1 MNCRAGLLLWVSIA
15 LLAPLG
21 FGAAD
26 ARTLDDTELATL
38 RSWGDG
44 PTQQYAA
51 RVLARKLGAEKNL
64 DAAAILLQMRDGV
77 AMNWYVNEYLHG
89 APPVVPQSRLD
100 AMALGVAK
108 DPAFNADDASWDIRS
123 DFLRLLGRYQSR
135 ELFQLFY
142 DGTKRALIDRR
153 AMHGAA
159 PKRYFWVGTNMLV
172 PDLPDIEEPDAALLP
187 LTDDACQAAPLAR
200 LIENRHYS
208 KAFDRLR
215 DLYLR
220 MPVTTAY
227 CDNQITEAVASFQ
240 VKAGNDALVKRAR
253 WLANQAQNRETDQE
267 ISAAVASL
275 APGLEPERFGDDY
288 EPAVREILGKD
299 LPPQL
304 KETLR
309 QVFQQK
315 AALALRYREFT
326 PENLSYW
333 ITAGNAD
340 MVRRSLA
347 HGVDVN
353 AAATNGS
360 SILAQAIATSR
371 LDIVQPVV
379 EAGADVNAPANSSR
393 SAMGSDPLIF
403 VAVCHRPGPGK
414 VDDSGAIVSL
424 LVTHGARVTEHSFAG
439 LTVLQAAARCANR
452 ATVAAL
458 LSAGAEIDARKAPM
472 LAANGQPLTG
482 DPWSEATAM
491 HFAIESGDVEIIRTL
506 LEHKANVNAQMTDGR
521 TPLLMAVSKGDRK
534 IVSLL
539 LDRGAD
545 VNLGTTDAMTPLQI
559 ARLMHAEDLES
570 ALRAQGARPS
580 PAPVAMVYARDPAI
594 APAGPVS
601 LARIDSAFLKTFY
614 ASRRETPFVG
624 GRFEFEEDGRL
635 ESDAAQECRDRREF
649 RLMIALDQVPTPDGR
664 VAWSE
669 YARYTIMLCEQG
681 PFAPRQLQATIA
693 QSLKAAPPEL
703 GDIAGFP
710 LRIGNRTGRVTILY
724 EIGHGVIAVPLALIP
739 SSDARATLVIALDDQ
754 HIGEPGHETKRTLAG
769 LADLVNAVDERSV
782 GRKSH

>member
-1 MNCRAGLLLWVSIA
+1 MNCYAGPLLWFSLA
-15 LLAPLG
+15 LLG

-38 RSWGDG
+38 RSSGDG
-44 PTQQYAA
+44 PAQQYAA
-51 RVLARKLGAEKNL
+51 RSLARKLGAEKNL
-64 DAAAILLQMRDGV
+64 DAAAILLQMRDAV

-100 AMALGVAK
+100 AMALAAAK
-108 DPAFNADDASWDIRS
+108 DPGFNADDSGWEIRS
-123 DFLRLLGRYQSR
+123 DFLRLLGPYQSR

-142 DGTKRALIDRR
+142 DGAKRALIDRR
-153 AMHGAA
+153 ATHAA
-159 PKRYFWVGTNMLV
+159 VPKRYFWVGTNMLV

-200 LIENRHYS
+200 LFAKRHYS

-240 VKAGNDALVKRAR
+240 TKAGNDALVKRAR
-253 WLANQAQNRETDQE
+253 WLADQPQSRETDQE
-267 ISAAVASL
+267 ILAAVSSL

-288 EPAVREILGKD
+288 EPAVHEILGKD
-299 LPPQL
+299 LSPQL

-315 AALALRYREFT
+315 ATLALQYREFT
-326 PENLSYW
+326 PENLNYW
-333 ITAGNAD
+333 IAAGNAD

-347 HGVDVN
+347 HGIDVN
-353 AAATNGS
+353 AAATNGP

-371 LDIVQPVV
+371 LDIVQPIVD
-379 EAGADVNAPANSSR
+379 AGADVNAPGSFSR
-393 SAMGSDPLIF
+393 SAVRSDPLIF
-403 VAVCHRPGPGK
+403 AAVCHRPGPGN
-414 VDDSGAIVSL
+414 VDDSSAIVSL
-424 LVTHGARVTEHSFAG
+424 LVAHGARVTEHSFAG
-439 LTVLQAAARCANR
+439 LTVLQAATRCANR

-482 DPWSEATAM
+482 DPWGGATAM
-491 HFAIESGDVEIIRTL
+491 HFAIESGDAEIINAL
-506 LEHKANVNAQMTDGR
+506 LDHKANVNAQMTDGR

-539 LDRGAD
+539 LGRGAD
-545 VNLGTTDAMTPLQI
+545 VNLGTTDDMTPLQV

-570 ALRAQGARPS
+570 TLRAEGAHPS
-580 PAPVAMVYARDPAI
+580 PAPAAMVYARDSVI
-594 APAGPVS
+594 APAGQVS
-601 LARIDSAFLKTFY
+601 LTRVDSAFLKTFY
-614 ASRRETPFVG
+614 ASRREAPFAS
-624 GRFEFEEDGRL
+624 GRFEFEEDPRPEAGPV
-635 ESDAAQECRDRREF
+635 QECGERREF
-649 RLMIALDQVPTPDGR
+649 RLMIALEQVPTPDGS

-681 PFAPRQLQATIA
+681 PFAPRQFQATIA
-693 QSLKAAPPEL
+693 QSLRAAPPEL

-710 LRIGNRTGRVTILY
+710 LRIGNRTGRVTIVY

-754 HIGEPGHETKRTLAG
+754 HIGEPGHETKRTLAA
-769 LADLVNAVDERSV
+769 LADLVNAVDVRSV
-782 GRKSH
+782 GRQSQ

>member
-1 MNCRAGLLLWVSIA
+1 MNCCAGPLLWVSLG
-15 LLAPLG
+15 LLALLG
-21 FGAAD
+21 FGASD

-44 PTQQYAA
+44 PAQQYAA
-51 RVLARKLGAEKNL
+51 RSLARKLGAEKNL
-64 DAAAILLQMRDGV
+64 DAAPILLQMRDAV
-77 AMNWYVNEYLHG
+77 AMNWFVNEYLHG

-100 AMALGVAK
+100 AMALTVAK
-108 DPAFNADDASWDIRS
+108 DSGFNTDDSSWDMRS
-123 DFLRLLGRYQSR
+123 DFLRLLGPYQSR

-142 DGTKRALIDRR
+142 DGAKRALIDRR
-153 AMHGAA
+153 ATHGPV

-200 LIENRHYS
+200 LFAKRHYS

-240 VKAGNDALVKRAR
+240 TKAGNDALVKRAR
-253 WLANQAQNRETDQE
+253 WLADQPQSRETDQE
-267 ISAAVASL
+267 ILAAVGSL
-275 APGLEPERFGDDY
+275 APGLEP
-288 EPAVREILGKD
+288 AVHEILGKD
-299 LPPQL
+299 LSPQL

-315 AALALRYREFT
+315 ATLALRYREFT

-333 ITAGNAD
+333 IAAGNAD

-353 AAATNGS
+353 AAATNGP

-371 LDIVQPVV
+371 LDIVQPIV
-379 EAGADVNAPANSSR
+379 EAGADVNAPGSSSR
-393 SAMGSDPLIF
+393 PAVRSDPLIF
-403 VAVCHRPGPGK
+403 VAACHRPGPGNA
-414 VDDSGAIVSL
+414 DDSAAIVSL
-424 LVTHGARVTEHSFAG
+424 LAAHGARLTEHSFAG
-439 LTVLQAAARCANR
+439 LTTLQAAARCANR

-458 LSAGAEIDARKAPM
+458 LSAGVEIDARKAPM
-472 LAANGQPLTG
+472 LMANGQPTTG
-482 DPWSEATAM
+482 DPWGGATAM
-491 HFAIESGDVEIIRTL
+491 HFAVESGDAETIKTL
-506 LEHKANVNAQMTDGR
+506 LDHKANVNAQMTDGR

-539 LDRGAD
+539 LGRGAD
-545 VNLGTTDAMTPLQI
+545 VNLGTTDDVTPLQV

-570 ALRAQGARPS
+570 TLSAEGAHPS
-580 PAPVAMVYARDPAI
+580 PPPVAMVYARDPVI
-594 APAGPVS
+594 APAGLVS

-614 ASRRETPFVG
+614 GSRSEAPFVG
-624 GRFEFEEDGRL
+624 GRFDFEEDRQPEGGPV
-635 ESDAAQECRDRREF
+635 QVCRERREF
-649 RLMIALDQVPTPDGR
+649 RLMIALEQVPTPDGS

-669 YARYTIMLCEQG
+669 YARYTIMLCEKG
-681 PFAPRQLQATIA
+681 PFAPRQFQATID
-693 QSLKAAPPEL
+693 QSLRAVPSEL
-703 GDIAGFP
+703 GGIAGFP

-754 HIGEPGHETKRTLAG
+754 HIGEPGHETKRTLTG
-769 LADLVNAVDERSV
+769 LADLVNAVDDRSV
-782 GRKSH
+782 GRQSH

>member
-1 MNCRAGLLLWVSIA
+1 MNCYAGPLLWVSLT
-15 LLAPLG
+15 LLS

-38 RSWGDG
+38 RSWSDG
-44 PTQQYAA
+44 PAQQNAA

-64 DAAAILLQMRDGV
+64 DAAPILLQMRDPI
-77 AMNWYVNEYLHG
+77 AMNWYVNEYQHG
-89 APPVVPQSRLD
+89 APSVVPQSRLD
-100 AMALGVAK
+100 AMALAAAK
-108 DPAFNADDASWDIRS
+108 DPGFNTDDSRWDIRS
-123 DFLRLLGRYQSR
+123 DFLRLLGPYQSR

-142 DGTKRALIDRR
+142 DGAKRALIDGR
-153 AMHGAA
+153 ALHGAVS
-159 PKRYFWVGTNMLV
+159 KRYFWVGTNMLV

-187 LTDDACQAAPLAR
+187 LTDNACQAAPLAR
-200 LIENRHYS
+200 LVEKRHYS

-240 VKAGNDALVKRAR
+240 IKAGNDALVKRAR
-253 WLANQAQNRETDQE
+253 WLADQPQNRETDQE

-275 APGLEPERFGDDY
+275 APGLEPERFGNDY
-288 EPAVREILGKD
+288 EPAVHEILGKD
-299 LPPQL
+299 LSPQL
-304 KETLR
+304 KESLR

-353 AAATNGS
+353 TAAINGS

-379 EAGADVNAPANSSR
+379 EAGADVNAPASSSR
-393 SAMGSDPLIF
+393 SAMRSDPLIF
-403 VAVCHRPGPGK
+403 VAVCRRPGPGN
-414 VDDSGAIVSL
+414 VDDSAAIVSL
-424 LVTHGARVTEHSFAG
+424 LVAHGARLTEHSFAG
-439 LTVLQAAARCANR
+439 LTALQAAARCANR
-452 ATVAAL
+452 AAVAAL
-458 LSAGAEIDARKAPM
+458 LSAGAEIDARKAPI

-482 DPWSEATAM
+482 DPWGGATAM
-491 HFAIESGDVEIIRTL
+491 HFAIESGDMEIIKTL
-506 LEHKANVNAQMTDGR
+506 LERKANINAQMVDGR
-521 TPLLMAVSKGDRK
+521 TPLLMAVSKGDRQ

-545 VNLGTTDAMTPLQI
+545 VNLGTTDDMTPLQL
-559 ARLMHAEDLES
+559 AHLMHAEDLES
-570 ALRAQGARPS
+570 ALLAQGAHPS
-580 PAPVAMVYARDPAI
+580 PAPVAMVYARDPVI

-601 LARIDSAFLKTFY
+601 LVRVDSAFLKTFY
-614 ASRRETPFVG
+614 ASRREAPFVS
-624 GRFEFEEDGRL
+624 GRFEFEEDRRP
-635 ESDAAQECRDRREF
+635 EADAAQECRERREF
-649 RLMIALDQVPTPDGR
+649 RLMIALDQAPTPDGS

-681 PFAPRQLQATIA
+681 PFAPRQFQATIA
-693 QSLKAAPPEL
+693 QSLIAAAPGL

-710 LRIGNRTGRVTILY
+710 LRIGNRTGRVTILF
-724 EIGHGVIAVPLALIP
+724 EIGHGVISVPLALVP
-739 SSDARATLVIALDDQ
+739 SSDPRATLVIAMDDQ

-769 LADLVNAVDERSV
+769 LADLANAVDERSV
-782 GRKSH
+782 GRRSH